1 MGRDHVWHTHPLHGE
16 VQRGPWDQA
25 WLPSSGNITSLEFY
39 NQYNSPCSK
48 YLQGTESPVGYGER
62 IDRIRRMSGSGNM
75 LFPSGLGPSRMSPG
89 PAVSGSMERSS
100 RRNTPSRN
108 TPRWEHMSTIT
119 YLALHS
125 GDTVTSYIDF
135 HATY

>member
-1 MGRDHVWHTHPLHGE
+1 MWGVTMSGTPTRSTGRYSA
-16 VQRGPWDQA
+16 GPGTRPGFHRQV
-25 WLPSSGNITSLEFY
+25 TSLAIRILH
-39 NQYNSPCSK
+39 QYLVITHLVQ

-108 TPRWEHMSTIT
+108 TPRWEHMSNI
-119 YLALHS
+119 
-125 GDTVTSYIDF
+125 SY
-135 HATY
+135 